1 MLNVLFIA
9 AGRRVTLATLFQ
21 RHNCKVFNY
30 DLAKEV
36 PISDV
41 ATTIIGKKWDDPTLE
56 EDLINVIKQYKI
68 DVALCLDCKGVEV
81 ISQIAAT
88 LETCSENLSVVCPN
102 VKPASICLDKSKL
115 AKFMEKYFPAW
126 YPSPIIDQPFVIK
139 PKSGCGSHG
148 IEFGAMCSK
157 EILKSAE
164 TENVVQLRLTG
175 QEYSVDAYFNK
186 QGKMVGASPRT
197 RIWVS
202 GGEVLE
208 SETVNNAELISMTK
222 QIGEKIKLTGPTCFQ
237 YIKDS
242 ADNPK
247 LMEINAR
254 FGGGATLSVEAGLD
268 MIELIIEEYVHGIK
282 LKEDSVHA
290 EHGVYVNRSFRDHY
304 FRMKQ

>member
-1 MLNVLFIA
+1 MINVLLIG

-41 ATTIIGKKWDDPTLE
+41 ATTIVGKKWDDPDLE
-56 EDLINVIKQYKI
+56 EDLQKVIKQYKI
-68 DVALCLDCKGVEV
+68 DLALSCDCKGVETL
-81 ISQIAAT
+81 SKIA
-88 LETCSENLSVVCPN
+88 ENLGTNIVCP
-102 VKPASICLDKSKL
+102 KPKAALYCLDKSQL
-115 AKFMEKYFPAW
+115 AKFIEKNFPSW
-126 YPSPIIDQPFVIK
+126 YPTPIQDRPCVIK
-139 PKSGCGSHG
+139 PKFGYGSHG
-148 IEFGAMCSK
+148 VEFHGSFDKSWIKKNNEVVYQSK
-157 EILKSAE
+157 L
-164 TENVVQLRLTG
+164 VG
-175 QEYSVDAYFNK
+175 QEYSVDAYFNQ

-197 RIWVS
+197 RLWVS

-222 QIGEKIKLTGPTCFQ
+222 AIGEKLKLNGPTCFQ
-237 YIKDS
+237 YIKDE

-247 LMEINAR
+247 LIEINGR
-254 FGGGATLSVEAGLD
+254 LGGGATLSIEAGLD
-268 MIELIIEEYVHGIK
+268 MIELMINEYVHGIK

-304 FRMKQ
+304 FRMK